1 MNNIS
6 KDKVFSFGYGIVKDI
21 KETVKFKNLSSIQ
34 ISKED
39 MISYYYGGNLQEEFK
54 KVNLDMQVSLPV
66 SPICTSF
73 KTSFLYKWKNVLNS
87 FVKKITLEIIFS
99 LKKRLVPIF

>member
-1 MNNIS
+1 MGDHITKIYMNNIS

-54 KVNLDMQVSLPV
+54 KSKFRYASFFTSKSNLY
-66 SPICTSF
+66 F
-73 KTSFLYKWKNVLNS
+73 F
-87 FVKKITLEIIFS
+87 
-99 LKKRLVPIF
+99 

>member
-6 KDKVFSFGYGIVKDI
+6 KDKFSFGYGIVKDI

-54 KVNLDMQVSLPV
+54 K
-66 SPICTSF
+66 
-73 KTSFLYKWKNVLNS
+73 
-87 FVKKITLEIIFS
+87 
-99 LKKRLVPIF
+99 